1 MIQPLLILSDAISGH
16 SGLARIARDLSVRI
30 NANLPQ
36 YRVGVLGV
44 GGSISTSSKY
54 PFPNYAIQRLD
65 RMVPLDLPEVWADFA
80 GTVGDGRQEDA
91 PGDVAGTLRKGT
103 LLVIWNASW
112 STFLSKPEL
121 LPQGHPIRN
130 FLETNPFKKWIYC
143 PVDGHCSD
151 GTLGFQGADSLS
163 GFDRVLAYT
172 KYGADVIEKTMLRWG
187 GVEIEVPHLPHGLD
201 MSMFR
206 PRDRKLAR
214 QTMISRLTN
223 GQKSGLIRDDQ
234 IVLGVVATNSFRKDW
249 GLAFET
255 CAELIQRGHDVL
267 LWGHTDGLQPR
278 IGTAL
283 YWDILTLV
291 RQYGM
296 EKRVMITMDRMSDED
311 MAWGLSACDAALHI
325 GSGEGFGYLG
335 PQAMACGI
343 PAIHGQYA
351 GGAEFLP
358 PVYLM
363 MPTGYRLEPG
373 WNIQRPVFDP
383 KEWADRVMDVIVDKG
398 HQPVLHAEL
407 LDWNTIWPAWKAW
420 LTEKP

>member
-30 NANLPQ
+30 HANLPQ

-91 PGDVAGTLRKGT
+91 PGAVAGTVRKGI
-103 LLVIWNASW
+103 LFCIWNASW
-112 STFLSKPEL
+112 VAWLSKPEL

-172 KYGADVIEKTMLRWG
+172 KYGADVIEKTMCRWG
-187 GVEIEVPHLPHGLD
+187 GIEQDIPHLPHGLD
-201 MSMFR
+201 CAVFR

-223 GQKSGLIRDDQ
+223 GAKTGPIKDDQ
-234 IVLGVVATNSFRKDW
+234 VLLSVVATNSFRKDW

-255 CAELIQRGHDVL
+255 CAELISRGHDVL
-267 LWGHTDGLQPR
+267 LWGHTDMMQPR
-278 IGTAL
+278 PGTPV
-283 YWDILTLV
+283 YWDIHCLV
-291 RQYGM
+291 KQFGM
-296 EKRVMITMDRMSDED
+296 EQRVLISTHRLSDDD
-311 MAWGLSACDAALHI
+311 MVWGLSACDASLGI
-325 GSGEGFGYLG
+325 GSEGWGYPLSE
-335 PQAMACGI
+335 ALACGL
-343 PAIHGQYA
+343 PVVHMSYA
-351 GGAEFLP
+351 GGAEFTPKELQAD
-358 PVYLM
+358 PV
-363 MPTGYRLEPG
+363 GYRLEPG
-373 WNIQRPVFDP
+373 WSLMRPTFKAHD
-383 KEWADRVMDVIVDKG
+383 WADRVEAAIAPESKKLATLPDYINWENAWPEWAEWLKG
-398 HQPVLHAEL
+398 
-407 LDWNTIWPAWKAW
+407 
-420 LTEKP
+420 